1 MSTTKPASSEMHPG
15 PGFRV
20 RKNIPR
26 SNNAALIERYRE
38 FETPDISDLCNR
50 MYAMTSEIKNLVDE
64 TKIVGTACTVKT
76 FPGDNLMVHKALDV
90 ANPGDIIVV
99 DTSGSTTN
107 AVIGDLVAAKAK
119 HRGIAGFII
128 DGLIRDLPEVKSVGL
143 PIFAKG
149 VTPVGPLHRGPGEI
163 NFPVS
168 CGGIV
173 VNAGDII
180 CADITGVVVVRQD
193 FAEDILSRLDEQRVG
208 LEEYV
213 AAVRRGEFSNAWVDR
228 LLEETLC
235 DIVDD

>member
-1 MSTTKPASSEMHPG
+1 MHPG

-26 SNNAALIERYRE
+26 ADNEALIDRYRE
-38 FETPDISDLCNR
+38 FGTPDISDLCNR
-50 MYAMTSEIKNLVDE
+50 MYAMSSEIKNLVNE
-64 TKIVGTACTVKT
+64 TKIVGIACTVKI
-76 FPGDNLMVHKALDV
+76 FPGDNLMVHKALDI
-90 ANPGDIIVV
+90 ANPGDVIVV
-99 DTSGSTTN
+99 DSSGSTTN

-128 DGLIRDLPEVKSVGL
+128 DGLIRDLPEVKNVGL

-180 CADITGVVVVRQD
+180 CADITGIVVVRQD
-193 FAEDILSRLDEQRVG
+193 FAGDILQRLDEQRAG

-213 AAVRRGEFSNAWVDR
+213 AAVRRGDFSNAWVDR

-235 DIVDD
+235 NIIDD

>member
-1 MSTTKPASSEMHPG
+1 MSTTKPVSSEMHPG
-15 PGFRV
+15 PGFRI

-26 SNNAALIERYRE
+26 SDNALLIDRYRE

-50 MYAMTSEIKNLVDE
+50 MYAMSSEIKNLVND

-76 FPGDNLMVHKALDV
+76 FPGDNLMVHKALDI

-99 DTSGSTTN
+99 DSSGSTTN

-128 DGLIRDLPEVKSVGL
+128 DGLIRDLPEVQNVGL
-143 PIFAKG
+143 PIYAKG

-163 NFPVS
+163 NFPIS

-173 VNAGDII
+173 VNSGDIV

-193 FAEDILSRLDEQRVG
+193 FAADILERLGEQRAG
-208 LEEYV
+208 LEAYV
-213 AAVRRGEFSNAWVDR
+213 AAVKRGDFSNAWVDR

-235 DIVDD
+235 NIIDD